1 MKDGE
6 IKTKGGVRF
15 DEEHLIDPLLND
27 PNRNSRKRR
36 I

>member
-1 MKDGE
+1 
-6 IKTKGGVRF
+6 VRF

-36 I
+36 IWK